1 MAVKNVCS
9 FLDTGLKTALPTYLV
24 VKLSCLVKSLLLVG
38 LVAFGLQFLGL
49 LVVRHGHLTTAL
61 AELSITGGHCVTF
74 WVTFEK
80 LKKIAG
86 RQESKRVLSKTVL
99 TSFADDFREVSRAFW
114 SGL

>member
-49 LVVRHGHLTTAL
+49 LVVRHGHLTAAL
-61 AELSITGGHCVTF
+61 DELSITSGHCHF
-74 WVTFEK
+74 LGHF
-80 LKKIAG
+80 
-86 RQESKRVLSKTVL
+86 
-99 TSFADDFREVSRAFW
+99 
-114 SGL
+114 